1 MNYRR
6 RINVL
11 VFLQSVR
18 RNLFSLA
25 GWFMIML
32 SLPAPSLLFH
42 RAKPSQKK
50 KAAVSRREGNKKGH
64 AHHTHACA
72 RALLFLFTCM
82 GVSKACRYRR
92 DDRNKEDSMY
102 LL

>member
-1 MNYRR
+1 
-6 RINVL
+6 
-11 VFLQSVR
+11 
-18 RNLFSLA
+18 
-25 GWFMIML
+25 MIML

-50 KAAVSRREGNKKGH
+50 AAVSRRDGNKKGH

-72 RALLFLFTCM
+72 RLIVLVHLHWAYE
-82 GVSKACRYRR
+82 KACRYRR